1 MTKQKLKLYY
11 VEGGDTLYKIA
22 KRFDTTEQEIL
33 KFNKLWLSGLS
44 AGLKLWVPD
53 NRIGTE
59 TSSAADDIVNEGNIP
74 GDKMNIK
81 IKKSDIE
88 SIEIS
93 PPKIVYMENSEP
105 GYVAIKLKTIMP
117 TRGDIT
123 VTGDSQIEKI
133 MLSEAVYKTEHL
145 IFWAPV
151 NNQTKQ
157 PLLPGEYTLRFNLY
171 KQK

>member
-22 KRFDTTEQEIL
+22 KRFDTTEHEIL
-33 KFNKLWLSGLS
+33 KFNNPWLSGLS

-59 TSSAADDIVNEGNIP
+59 TSSAADDIVKEDSIP
-74 GDKMNIK
+74 GEKANVK

-93 PPKIVYMENSEP
+93 PQQVVYRKDSAP

-117 TRGDIT
+117 TSGDIT
-123 VTGDSQIEKI
+123 VIGNSQIEKI
-133 MLSEAVYKTEHL
+133 ILPETTFKTEHL

-151 NNQTKQ
+151 NKQTKK
-157 PLLPGEYTLRFNLY
+157 PLLPGEYTLTFNLY

>member
-22 KRFDTTEQEIL
+22 KRFNTREQEIL
-33 KFNKLWLSGLS
+33 KFNKPWLSNIS
-44 AGLKLWVPD
+44 PGLKLWVPD

-59 TSSAADDIVNEGNIP
+59 ISSVTDDIAAEEKILGREAI
-74 GDKMNIK
+74 IK
-81 IKKSDIE
+81 VMESDIE

-93 PPKIVYMENSEP
+93 PKKIFYMEDSIP
-105 GYVAIKLKTIMP
+105 DYVTIKIKTNMP
-117 TRGDIT
+117 TSGDMTII
-123 VTGDSQIEKI
+123 GNSQIEKI
-133 MLSEAVYKTEHL
+133 TLSEGMFKMEHI

-151 NNQTKQ
+151 MNQTKQ
-157 PLLPGEYTLRFNLY
+157 SLPPGEYILKFNLY

>member
-33 KFNKLWLSGLS
+33 KFNKPWLSGLS
-44 AGLKLWVPD
+44 TGLKLWVPD

-59 TSSAADDIVNEGNIP
+59 TSSVIDDIVNEDRIP
-74 GDKMNIK
+74 VEETNLK
-81 IKKSDIE
+81 IKASDIE

-93 PPKIVYMENSEP
+93 PKKIIYMENSAP
-105 GYVAIKLKTIMP
+105 SCVAIKLKTRMP

-123 VTGDSQIEKI
+123 VTGNSQIEKI
-133 MLSEAVYKTEHL
+133 MLSETAFKTEHL

-151 NNQTKQ
+151 NDQTKQ
-157 PLLPGEYTLRFNLY
+157 PLLSGEYTLKFNLY
-171 KQK
+171 KHK